1 MNEFPECVR
10 SADSIPPTETTRAA
24 TVLLDD
30 GDEEDDYIENG
41 KQKKPVKPKRTSVR
55 DSKLLVPGSH
65 EETWHF
71 LKKAIINTHRVIDY
85 SPPFYNILNGTGM
98 LSLRSDVQKF
108 GSRMQSNLELLHAL
122 MVIKRTH
129 GDVMPFTINKVYTST
144 SLPVALRRL
153 DAIELKN
160 LEYGKRFLDVVTDI
174 DTGRKQMCLPKV
186 DYKMKR
192 LKINPKILARYK
204 DYNIQIPKRNLDRWL
219 LFRPRVFFEVYLKD
233 ARPLGNIVAQ
243 LYTEAA
249 PAVVLDI
256 VRYCKARK
264 HRRFEIR
271 RLFPNLWIDVK
282 MPVSSDSFLRDSTME
297 YDAKVVDHG
306 KSNCVL
312 SFSKDYLKGCGDSLT
327 FSISYRPLSVA
338 NGSRVGFGRIIS
350 GARIF
355 DCLQSYGTKNGKLS
369 RGIMFT
375 RCGCL

>member
-10 SADSIPPTETTRAA
+10 SRDSIVPSESSRVA
-24 TVLLDD
+24 TITWEDD
-30 GDEEDDYIENG
+30 DDEDDYIENEDDI
-41 KQKKPVKPKRTSVR
+41 KPKKPKRKRVR
-55 DSKLLVPGSH
+55 ESQLIVPGSH
-65 EETWHF
+65 EETWGF
-71 LKKAIINTHRVIDY
+71 LKQQIINTHRVIDY

-98 LSLRSDVQKF
+98 LNLRLDIQQF
-108 GSRMQSNLELLHAL
+108 GSRVKSNLELLVAL
-122 MVIKRTH
+122 MVIRRTH
-129 GDVMPFTINKVYTST
+129 GDVMPFTCDKVYTST

-160 LEYGKRFLDVVTDI
+160 FELGKRFLDVVTDI

-192 LKINPKILARYK
+192 LKINPKILARYQ
-204 DYNIQIPKRNLDRWL
+204 DYNIRIPKTNLERWL
-219 LFRPRVFFEVYLKD
+219 LFRPRVYFEVFLKD
-233 ARPLGNIVAQ
+233 SRPLGNIVAQ

-256 VRYCKARK
+256 VRYCMAQK
-264 HRRFEIR
+264 HRRFEIK

-282 MPVSSDSFLRDSTME
+282 MPVSTDSFLRDPTME

-306 KSNCVL
+306 KSKCVL

-327 FSISYRPLSVA
+327 FSISYRPLKVA
-338 NGSRVGFGRIIS
+338 NGSRIGFGRIIS
-350 GARIF
+350 GSRIF

-369 RGIMFT
+369 RGIMIT